1 MDSLDTELFSLR
13 VHIPNDDF
21 ELDIIEINADQKFL
35 CTPQFVNDEVYRCLF
50 MVTYDDEDV
59 SLGLPLIVHA
69 KSLNQTA
76 ATVTLASFIERK
88 YYDEYNFDY
97 LKTNTQTEQTAQ

>member
-13 VHIPNDDF
+13 VHILNDNF

-35 CTPQFVNDEVYRCLF
+35 CTPQFVKDEVYRCLF

-69 KSLNQTA
+69 NSLNLTA
-76 ATVTLASFIERK
+76 TTVTLQAL
-88 YYDEYNFDY
+88 
-97 LKTNTQTEQTAQ
+97 LKENIMMNIILII

>member
-1 MDSLDTELFSLR
+1 
-13 VHIPNDDF
+13 
-21 ELDIIEINADQKFL
+21 
-35 CTPQFVNDEVYRCLF
+35 

-69 KSLNQTA
+69 NSLNQTA

-97 LKTNTQTEQTAQ
+97 LKTNTPTEQTAQYSTIKKILIIFIQIYQENPLIKNIIYLLML